1 MGSAIHLYCSIIL
14 FTCIFVDSQAGAPL
28 KIPPLGVVKVL
39 GVGGSPSSAS
49 YNGTAI
55 SGFQFNTTNNVLLL
69 TGINADLTSSFKITW
84 E

>member
-1 MGSAIHLYCSIIL
+1 MVCLL
-14 FTCIFVDSQAGAPL
+14 VDKCVCVCVYYSQAGDPL

-39 GVGGSPSSAS
+39 GVGGSPSKAS
-49 YNGTAI
+49 INGAAI